1 MATITAQTIIDRAQV
16 ILQDSTAVRWPEAEL
31 LNWLNDGQR
40 EIVALRTDA
49 FSKIANVTC
58 VAGTKQVIPT
68 SDGLRLLDVLRNM
81 GAGGSTPGTAI
92 RKVPRQI
99 LDGQTPEWHAATPST
114 TIKHYVF
121 DERAPK
127 TFYVYPP
134 ASAGTQLEVLYS
146 ASPTDVATIGSVI
159 TLDDI
164 YMTPLIDYI
173 LYRAYSKDTEYAG
186 NANRAAAARQA
197 FENTLGLKAQ
207 ADAANV
213 GKINVQG

>member
-1 MATITAQTIIDRAQV
+1 MSTITAQTIIDRVQV
-16 ILQDSTAVRWPEAEL
+16 ILQDTTAVRWPEAEL

-40 EIVALRTDA
+40 EITALRADA
-49 FSKIANVTC
+49 FSKITNVTC
-58 VAGTKQVIPT
+58 VTGTKQTIPT

-81 GAGGSTPGTAI
+81 GSGGSTPGGAI

-99 LDGQTPEWHAATPST
+99 LDGQTPNWHASTPSA

-134 ASAGTQLEVLYS
+134 ATAGTQLEILY
-146 ASPTDVATIGSVI
+146 AATPTDVALGDVI
-159 TLDDI
+159 SLDDI
-164 YMTPLIDYI
+164 YMTPLIDYV
-173 LYRAYSKDTEYAG
+173 LYRAYLKDTEYAG
-186 NANRAAAARQA
+186 NAQRAVAARQA

-213 GKINVQG
+213 GKINVAG